1 MRPRVELELPI
12 KQTRDSKTLQ
22 LILLVLITATVF
34 GAQTYAIRFSTSAPV
49 GQGFAV
55 TASGSLHQEISS
67 GISEKMS
74 TPDNIWIGFS
84 PLLVSDDL

>member
-1 MRPRVELELPI
+1 M

-22 LILLVLITATVF
+22 LILLVLITATVC

-49 GQGFAV
+49 GQSFAV
-55 TASGSLHQEISS
+55 TATGSLHQEISS

-84 PLLVSDDL
+84 RLLVSDDL